1 MRNPAFKN
9 SFSRGQTREDGST
22 TTTLRPN
29 VVSGSNMDDVIR
41 NYVRPSVQVMSNGQQ
56 SANGH
61 PIPQSGAV
69 DANLYKTI
77 GDRRDIRN
85 ILAMNPNAQLAIDIV
100 VNGTLSPNNTLDSS
114 LQYKSSYDKLG
125 ALKSTL
131 LQKIQFIMN
140 EYVELEETL
149 PKILRDAKYDV
160 GSYAMLVIPMG
171 NVKKFI
177 ADERDRD
184 RTNGGNSTRIVRME
198 NALNDLT
205 DIKKPLH
212 RQLDKKRF
220 EPFLADIKL
229 ENIGFKIEDFE
240 DKVIPQTSNILI
252 HSDLDVVRL
261 GAIREKLIHM
271 EQEHDCLGDLSSFSS
286 YNPEDD
292 ILKTIKAEGLTDA
305 IIDSSLD
312 RARAYSMDDVLH
324 IEPSEDVESNDIP
337 LYKHVPHEAM
347 FVVHSPGRPDKHE
360 GYFLVMDMTG
370 NPVSIDDELDMYMP
384 TYSGAYGNSASESA
398 MAGQANYA
406 GGNLELGYSGFASNS
421 IMGRRL
427 SDKSALFT
435 KLMDGK
441 IKKLLRT
448 GYFKTRDL
456 TISKKNELMGIMFS
470 RLCSN
475 KQTQMVYVPATLLTY
490 VAFDY
495 DDSGNGQSL
504 IIKHKNIGVL
514 NSILTLAN
522 TLAAVNNTIDYKK
535 IRMTFD
541 DDEIDFNK
549 VTEQVAGNLS
559 RHTTLNASRLMNTD
573 VNTQID
579 YLGHAGYQWEFD
591 QHPHFPGTQVS
602 IEHLDRERTVP
613 DPDTVEK
620 NEAML
625 IQALGSTPEVVDM
638 ARNVEFASSYFQSN
652 LQAARRAIADQKV
665 LTKFLD
671 KFIKCYIL
679 NAPVVLKWMIT
690 TIDKKRSDIPE
701 IKGFKTVDI
710 VREFVKSISVEL
722 PRPDMVKVELLDG
735 AIQAQEKLVE
745 NILKYTIGEEALDGS
760 DVGENLEETLNAYRR
775 KLKALIMR
783 EWMANNNMFGDGL
796 INGLYTGD
804 QEAVDN
810 VMERIETQQKFI
822 IDTLKKHNIITGQV
836 IKQANDEVNKV
847 IEAQEL
853 GNSGGSSSS
862 FSSDDSSN
870 DNQDTSSDGGDGGG
884 SDPFGGDNGEGE
896 GTQDTGSDGGGDN
909 PDGDNSDPFA

>member
-1 MRNPAFKN
+1 MSTNTFQN
-9 SFSRGQTREDGST
+9 SFSRGQTKEDGSAT
-22 TTTLRPN
+22 SSLRPN
-29 VVSGSNMDDVIR
+29 LIAGGNLDDVLR
-41 NYVRPSVQVMSNGQQ
+41 HYVRPPVQVMSTGQQ
-56 SANGH
+56 STNGH
-61 PIPQSGAV
+61 PIPANGAV
-69 DANLYKTI
+69 DANLFKTI
-77 GDRRDIRN
+77 SDRRDIRN

-140 EYVELEETL
+140 EYVELEDTL
-149 PKILRDAKYDV
+149 PTILRDAKYDV

-177 ADERDRD
+177 SDDHNREHNASNASGRILKMESVL
-184 RTNGGNSTRIVRME
+184 NGLTKDQNVKKLSTKI
-198 NALNDLT
+198 
-205 DIKKPLH
+205 
-212 RQLDKKRF
+212 F
-220 EPFLADIKL
+220 EPKVEVIKF
-229 ENIGFKIEDFE
+229 EDIGFKAEEFE
-240 DKVIPQTSNILI
+240 DKKLPDVPPILV

-261 GAIREKLIHM
+261 GAIREKLIRM
-271 EQEHDCLGDLSSFSS
+271 EQEHDSLADLESLSS
-286 YNPEDD
+286 YNPDD
-292 ILKTIKAEGLTDA
+292 DLTEEEKAAKGLKSEALTDA

-312 RARAYSMDDVLH
+312 RARAYSMDDVIHL
-324 IEPSEDVESNDIP
+324 EPTEDAESDDLP
-337 LYKHVPHEAM
+337 LYKHVPHEAI
-347 FVVHSPGRPDKHE
+347 FVVHRPGSPDKHE
-360 GYFLVMDMTG
+360 GYFIVMDMTG
-370 NPVSIDDELDMYMP
+370 NPVSVDDELDIYMP
-384 TYSGAYGNSASESA
+384 TYSGVYGNSATESA
-398 MAGQANYA
+398 MAGQANFA

-421 IMGRRL
+421 MMGRRL

-441 IKKLLRT
+441 IKKLLHN

-456 TISKKNELMGIMFS
+456 TISKKNELMDIMFS

-535 IRMTFD
+535 IRVGFD

-549 VTEQVAGNLS
+549 VVEGIAGNLS
-559 RHTTLNASRLMNTD
+559 RYTTLNASRLMNTD

-579 YLGHAGYQWEFD
+579 YLGHAGYQWEFE
-591 QHPHFPGTQVS
+591 QHPHFPSTNVA
-602 IEHLDRERTVP
+602 IEHLDRERTMP
-613 DPDTVEK
+613 DADTVEK

-625 IQALGSTPEVVDM
+625 IQSLGSTPEVVDM

-671 KFIKCYIL
+671 KFIKSYIL
-679 NAPVVLKWMIT
+679 NAPVVLKWMIH
-690 TIDKKRSDIPE
+690 TIDKKRSEIPE
-701 IKGFKTVDI
+701 IRGRKTVDI
-710 VREFVKSISVEL
+710 VREFVKSLSVEL
-722 PRPDMVKVELLDG
+722 PRPDMVKVELLDQ
-735 AIQAQEKLVE
+735 AITAQEKLVDH
-745 NILKYTIGEEALDGS
+745 ILKYTIGEEALEGE
-760 DVGENLEETLNAYRR
+760 DVGENLEATLAAYRR

-783 EWMANNNMFGDGL
+783 EWMANNNMFNDGL

-804 QEAVDN
+804 QEEVDN
-810 VMERIETQQKFI
+810 TIERIESQQKFI
-822 IDTLKKHNIITGQV
+822 IDVLKKHKIVTGQV
-836 IKQANDEVNKV
+836 IKKANDEVAKV
-847 IEAQEL
+847 EEAQEL
-853 GNSGGSSSS
+853 GDGGGSS
-862 FSSDDSSN
+862 FSSDGASSN
-870 DNQDTSSDGGDGGG
+870 DDTTTNDDN
-884 SDPFGGDNGEGE
+884 SDPFGGDSGMGDGTQTADGNGEGNE
-896 GTQDTGSDGGGDN
+896 GGDD
-909 PDGDNSDPFA
+909 PTKDPFA